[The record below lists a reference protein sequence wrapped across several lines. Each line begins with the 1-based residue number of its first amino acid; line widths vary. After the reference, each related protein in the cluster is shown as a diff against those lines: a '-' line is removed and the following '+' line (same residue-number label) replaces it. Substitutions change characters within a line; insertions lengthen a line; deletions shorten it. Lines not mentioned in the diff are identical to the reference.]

1 MTALEYL
8 GLQLAELQAFFG
20 IEIPKDRLK
29 AYLKELA
36 RLTPE
41 QVDMAVKWLRQTW
54 RPSGPNPYP
63 PICDILSACG
73 QSPDGGAMFDIAA
86 ITEMVHSAGAHR
98 SVSFCDPAL
107 HHTINA
113 FGGWPAI
120 CRWGQKEWDVNM
132 GRMTE
137 VYKEAKRRKVDG
149 GNRVYGIHEREGG
162 NVWASI
168 KYKSLRDPSV
178 RGEIEYRGDL
188 TAEAM
193 ATLDALCYADDTP
206 RPAKIAGSVADFN
219 AIAQIGAE
227 SAQSTSDAKASIC
240 GDVCAMSVSGPL
252 FRRTI

>member
-29 AYLKELA
+29 VYLKELA
-36 RLTPE
+36 HLTPE
-41 QVDMAVKWLRQTW
+41 QVDTAAKWLRQTW

-73 QSPDGGAMFDIAA
+73 QSPESGAMFDIAA
-86 ITEMVHSAGAHR
+86 ITEMAHSAGAYR

-113 FGGWPAI
+113 FGGWPTI
-120 CRWGQKEWDVNM
+120 CSWGQKEWDVNM

-137 VYKEAKRRKVDG
+137 VYKEAKRRKADG
-149 GNRVYGIHEREGG
+149 GNRVYGIYEREGG
-162 NVWASI
+162 NVWASV

-178 RGEIEYRGDL
+178 SGEIEYRGDL
-188 TAEAM
+188 TDEAM
-193 ATLDALCYADDTP
+193 ATLDALCYAGDAP
-206 RPAKIAGSVADFN
+206 RIPVVPPNYGNKRV
-219 AIAQIGAE
+219 IAQVGAE
-227 SAQSTSDAKASIC
+227 GDA
-240 GDVCAMSVSGPL
+240 CAMSVSGPS
-252 FRRTI
+252 FRRAG